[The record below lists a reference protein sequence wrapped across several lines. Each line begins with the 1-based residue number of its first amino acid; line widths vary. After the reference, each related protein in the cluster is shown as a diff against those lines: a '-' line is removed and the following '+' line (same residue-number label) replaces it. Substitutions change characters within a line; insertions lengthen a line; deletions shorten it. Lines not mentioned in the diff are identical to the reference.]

1 MPTKKRR
8 LGFIPRSDVLEIID
22 QLSFEHNLSNSKIIN
37 ILVEEALYKRGIIIS
52 KKSQILQNKSKIIVD
67 LNQEQKTRNNYD
79 RFIDEINNNDESK
92 NLSKKEE
99 YAYSLDTEI
108 YKKFIL
114 FLQFQEQMKRNNK

>member
-1 MPTKKRR
+1 M
-8 LGFIPRSDVLEIID
+8 
-22 QLSFEHNLSNSKIIN
+22 
-37 ILVEEALYKRGIIIS
+37 EEALYKRGIIIS
-52 KKSQILQNKSKIIVD
+52 KKSQILQNNSKIIID

>member
-52 KKSQILQNKSKIIVD
+52 KKSQILQNNSKIIID

>member
-52 KKSQILQNKSKIIVD
+52 KKSQILQNNSKIIVD